1 MAPLS
6 TCTLSF
12 AQRAQRPLR
21 QTAFQTAGAVP
32 PNQTVWQ
39 TAIAKTKKE
48 ESSSKPQ
55 TEKQDKYVC
64 VCI

>member
-32 PNQTVWQ
+32 PNQTVRQ

-64 VCI
+64 V